1 MIVHVASFLESIG
14 GSIDAEHW
22 LRPIPG
28 RTGYAA
34 YCRKPQYTQ
43 KQKKEMAEHPTAKA
57 FSSLC
62 KRASAIMRDEAQ
74 KAEWTAKHLAAN
86 EKPANINA
94 CHKQMANQQYPKD
107 CGIIFVTN

>member
-62 KRASAIMRDEAQ
+62 KKASAIMRDEAKKQ
-74 KAEWTAKHLAAN
+74 NGPLNILLLNA
-86 EKPANINA
+86 KPANINA
-94 CHKQMANQQYPKD
+94 YHKRMASQQYPKD
-107 CGIIFVTN
+107 CGIM